1 MTISKVTPTKI
12 YDDGI
17 LKAEFSITIDDCITI
32 NDIKVIQ
39 KNQDITVSLPGRR
52 NEDGIYKEIVS
63 PSNHE
68 AKEIIRKTVLDA
80 YETYLMLCKS
90 FEVLIWILM
99 VKFLIWQ

>member
-12 YDDGI
+12 YDEGI

-39 KNQDITVSLPGRR
+39 KEQDITVSLPRRR

-63 PSNHE
+63 PANPE

-90 FEVLIWILM
+90 FEA
-99 VKFLIWQ
+99 

>member
-1 MTISKVTPTKI
+1 MTISNVIPTKI
-12 YDDGI
+12 YDEGI

-39 KNQDITVSLPGRR
+39 KEQDITILLPRRR

-63 PSNHE
+63 PANPE
-68 AKEIIRKTVLDA
+68 AKEVIRKTVLDA

-90 FEVLIWILM
+90 FEA
-99 VKFLIWQ
+99 

>member
-1 MTISKVTPTKI
+1 MTISNVTPTKI
-12 YDDGI
+12 YDEGI

-39 KNQDITVSLPGRR
+39 KEQDITVSLPRRR

-63 PSNHE
+63 PANPE
-68 AKEIIRKTVLDA
+68 AKEVIRKIVLDA

-90 FEVLIWILM
+90 FEA
-99 VKFLIWQ
+99 

>member
-12 YDDGI
+12 YDEGI

-39 KNQDITVSLPGRR
+39 KEQDITVSLPRRR

-63 PSNHE
+63 PANPE
-68 AKEIIRKTVLDA
+68 AKEMIRKIVLDA

-90 FEVLIWILM
+90 FEA
-99 VKFLIWQ
+99 

>member
-12 YDDGI
+12 YDEGI

-39 KNQDITVSLPGRR
+39 KEQDITVSLPRRR

-63 PSNHE
+63 PANPE
-68 AKEIIRKTVLDA
+68 AKEVIRKIVLDA

-90 FEVLIWILM
+90 FEA
-99 VKFLIWQ
+99 

>member
-1 MTISKVTPTKI
+1 MTISNVTPTKI
-12 YDDGI
+12 YDEGI

-39 KNQDITVSLPGRR
+39 KEQDITVSLPRRR

-63 PSNHE
+63 PANPE
-68 AKEIIRKTVLDA
+68 AKEMIRKTVLDA

-90 FEVLIWILM
+90 FEV
-99 VKFLIWQ
+99 

>member
-12 YDDGI
+12 YDEGI

-39 KNQDITVSLPGRR
+39 KDKDITVSLPRRR

-63 PSNHE
+63 PSNPE
-68 AKEIIRKTVLDA
+68 AKEIIKKTVLEA
-80 YETYLMLCKS
+80 YETYLLLCKS
-90 FEVLIWILM
+90 FEA
-99 VKFLIWQ
+99 

>member
-1 MTISKVTPTKI
+1 MTISNVTPTKI
-12 YDDGI
+12 YDEGI

-39 KNQDITVSLPGRR
+39 KDTDITISLPRRR

-63 PSNHE
+63 PSNPE

-90 FEVLIWILM
+90 FEA
-99 VKFLIWQ
+99 

>member
-1 MTISKVTPTKI
+1 MTISKVTPIKI
-12 YDDGI
+12 YDEGI

-39 KNQDITVSLPGRR
+39 KEQDITVSLPRRR

-63 PSNHE
+63 PANPE
-68 AKEIIRKTVLDA
+68 AKEMIRKIVLDA

-90 FEVLIWILM
+90 FEA
-99 VKFLIWQ
+99 

>member
-12 YDDGI
+12 YDEGI

-39 KNQDITVSLPGRR
+39 KNQDITVSLPRRR

-63 PSNHE
+63 PANPE
-68 AKEIIRKTVLDA
+68 AKEMIRKIVLDA

-90 FEVLIWILM
+90 FEA
-99 VKFLIWQ
+99 